1 MTEQELKIMSHWLD
15 RLQTDLDALRERLH
29 AYACVAAR
37 PQAAAAGHVEQEKKE
52 SKEETEKEKVPHTP
66 YKEKGKEETKERKE
80 LSLAHSSENSAHPV
94 DERERVRRF
103 DVQVLFDRFWRVYPR
118 KVAKIAA
125 RKAFERILRKADD
138 PAALT
143 ATMCR
148 ALERQRDSENWT
160 HDEGRFVPY
169 PATWLNAGRWEDE
182 PETGDPGDAPADA
195 ASLAWLYGKPQD
207 DNGNGGTEHGNN

>member
-1 MTEQELKIMSHWLD
+1 MTTKQENRLVQHLQLIARDLKNHQAWLD
-15 RLQTDLDALRERLH
+15 EALAHLC
-29 AYACVAAR
+29 A
-37 PQAAAAGHVEQEKKE
+37 HVRTSAHEETGE
-52 SKEETEKEKVPHTP
+52 KEETEKEKVPHTP

-148 ALERQRDSENWT
+148 ALERQRDSETWT